1 MHCVVPSTAPE
12 GLQLVEKSLTSIIVK
27 WKPIPV
33 NLTNGHLSGYKIK
46 YKKIFS
52 MAYSYL
58 VWNSDSLTQANISD
72 LEESTVYEI
81 YVAGFTE
88 AGTGPYSERL
98 RAITGGGKLLGIYHV
113 YYNSAVLYW
122 SIGTKF

>member
-1 MHCVVPSTAPE
+1 MRCLVPSAAPE
-12 GLQLVEKSLTSIIVK
+12 GLQLVEKSSTSIIVK
-27 WKPIPV
+27 WKPIPA

-52 MAYSYL
+52 IAFSYL
-58 VWNSDSLTQANISD
+58 TRNSAPLTQANISD
-72 LEESTVYEI
+72 LEKSTMYEI

-98 RAITGGGKLLGIYHV
+98 REITDRGKSLGIHV
-113 YYNSAVLYW
+113 YYNSRVLYW
-122 SIGTKF
+122 LFGTKF

>member
-1 MHCVVPSTAPE
+1 
-12 GLQLVEKSLTSIIVK
+12 
-27 WKPIPV
+27 
-33 NLTNGHLSGYKIK
+33 
-46 YKKIFS
+46 

-98 RAITGGGKLLGIYHV
+98 RAITGGGKFLGIYHV
-113 YYNSAVLYW
+113 YYNSSVLYW
-122 SIGTKF
+122 SIGRKF